1 MNKRP
6 APGGASAAS
15 PPKKRKTDNVQKFYA
30 VQAGFHPG
38 VYMTYGECSA
48 QTAGFKGAVCEWICY
63 FIYGAFED
71 ARNLEMEPVLTNRLL
86 V

>member
-1 MNKRP
+1 
-6 APGGASAAS
+6 
-15 PPKKRKTDNVQKFYA
+15 
-30 VQAGFHPG
+30 
-38 VYMTYGECSA
+38 MTYGECSA